1 MAKITK
7 LSHIYPKD
15 IRAMSLLAK
24 SGAIS
29 KDTLNKMNISNNR
42 IKSYRQAGLI
52 KEVYVPDKHG
62 STGRYFY
69 ELTDKQGK
77 EFCRTH
83 CDIKNFIS
91 NGNASVHNA
100 KVSEYLANNLSKN
113 ELDSCMSE
121 AELILH
127 FFGKDVSICK
137 DCGSKVEILP
147 RMSRRSAALYI
158 RGMPALE

>member
-52 KEVYVPDKHG
+52 KEV
-62 STGRYFY
+62 
-69 ELTDKQGK
+69 
-77 EFCRTH
+77 
-83 CDIKNFIS
+83 
-91 NGNASVHNA
+91 
-100 KVSEYLANNLSKN
+100 
-113 ELDSCMSE
+113 
-121 AELILH
+121 
-127 FFGKDVSICK
+127 
-137 DCGSKVEILP
+137 
-147 RMSRRSAALYI
+147 
-158 RGMPALE
+158 